1 MVNHPDAAASRA
13 TISGV
18 STSFEAGDQIGFFA
32 IERAFIMDD
41 EGDLIENDRE
51 VYYNIPLTFDG
62 NEWKPSDNVKLF
74 HSSNF
79 TYYAYYPY
87 QEDLNGWTNDG
98 EEAPE
103 DFFEYITNFWEPK
116 LDQSTLEDYL
126 ASDLMVGKGT
136 DNSETASVAFT
147 LDHQMGLVRMDY
159 NDGPNYIEDL
169 SDIEAKHTAPDADG
183 VRIAELDEMT
193 YRRKLW
199 SHRPITDF
207 WRVGKGTAKKLARY
221 GMFTMGD
228 VARYSLKDE
237 DLLYKLFGVNAELLI
252 DHAWGWEPCTI
263 DYIKAYKPEN
273 RSFSAGQVLQCPYE
287 FEKARIVV
295 LEMADAAAL
304 DLVEKRLAADQMVLT
319 VVYDNENLTNPAIRE
334 KYKGPVKKDWY
345 GRMAPKPE
353 KDPGK
358 RPSPVRT
365 GGRWKR
371 SGELQRE

>member
-1 MVNHPDAAASRA
+1 MRIIRQASYILLGLAAFFFTACSQEEIEQTKEVKQSELRVMVNHPDAAASRA

-126 ASDLMVGKGT
+126 ASDLMVGKGVST
-136 DNSETASVAFT
+136 TSGDGTGMVSFT
-147 LDHQMGLVRMDY
+147 LQHQMGLVQISLIESSGAPIDITGYNSNDFFEESMTVELQTDYFSVPY
-159 NDGPNYIEDL
+159 NDGQFFRYIAKPDSKL
-169 SDIEAKHTAPDADG
+169 SASFK
-183 VRIAELDEMT
+183 IAET
-193 YRRKLW
+193 YGGD
-199 SHRPITDF
+199 I
-207 WRVGKGTAKKLARY
+207 VGTG
-221 GMFTMGD
+221 
-228 VARYSLKDE
+228 
-237 DLLYKLFGVNAELLI
+237 
-252 DHAWGWEPCTI
+252 
-263 DYIKAYKPEN
+263 
-273 RSFSAGQVLQCPYE
+273 
-287 FEKARIVV
+287 
-295 LEMADAAAL
+295 
-304 DLVEKRLAADQMVLT
+304 VEK
-319 VVYDNENLTNPAIRE
+319 
-334 KYKGPVKKDWY
+334 GKK
-345 GRMAPKPE
+345 
-353 KDPGK
+353 
-358 RPSPVRT
+358 S
-365 GGRWKR
+365 
-371 SGELQRE
+371 SLNININI